1 MKEDEVTD
9 LIKGLIVTF
18 EKDIREDDAE
28 AIIKAIQQLRAVADV
43 RGSVSSPDDLMN
55 QQRAKYELKEKMYNV
70 LLDA

>member
-1 MKEDEVTD
+1 MTD
-9 LIKGLIVTF
+9 RFKGLIVTF

-43 RGSVSSPDDLMN
+43 RGSVSNPDDLMN
-55 QQRAKYELKEKMYNV
+55 QQRAKYELKEKMYGV